1 MRYPGDTEHIYGP
14 KYCVLKELS
23 KQESIGEY
31 QDSQGILNKRHT
43 EGYCKKRTASERKA

>member
-43 EGYCKKRTASERKA
+43 EGYCKKRTASEGKA